1 MNTPNE
7 NAQRIADELEI
18 TKALEA
24 MLLDWQQEED
34 LKLVT
39 VADNDY
45 SWVEGAMEDEFED
58 FNGEW

>member
-34 LKLVT
+34 LKLLT

-45 SWVEGAMEDEFED
+45 SWVEEAMEDELED